1 MAVFMTAFPTSNH
14 GRSNQADR
22 VRHICLAIRLVN
34 ARLSGRDAVSNETV
48 MVVLSLGLYERFQ
61 GEYHRG
67 LVHLEG
73 LVRMIDLR
81 GGIREFSTSRPDLA
95 RKVFR

>member
-1 MAVFMTAFPTSNH
+1 MAIFMTAFPTSNR
-14 GRSNQADR
+14 GRSHQTDR
-22 VRHICLAIRLVN
+22 VRHLCLAIRLVN

-61 GEYHRG
+61 GEYRRG
-67 LVHLEG
+67 LVHLDG
-73 LVRMIDLR
+73 LVRMMDLR

>member
-1 MAVFMTAFPTSNH
+1 MTAFPISNRGH
-14 GRSNQADR
+14 SHQADR
-22 VRHICLAIRLVN
+22 VKHLCLAIRLVN

-61 GEYHRG
+61 GEYRRG
-67 LVHLEG
+67 LMHLDG
-73 LVRMIDLR
+73 LVQMIDLR